1 QAPSPI
7 GRLEGTP
14 DDPSGGP
21 SGPRQGRLTSSRVRI
36 EQLVPGERPDP
47 NLVGAVLTGD
57 LQVGREHWSKGRRLS
72 ASDLASLAGLEPT
85 EVIGQRERARA
96 GLTVLVPDPGEIH
109 EDEAAG
115 RLATAIAGGGL
126 VRRGPAESRVDLLA
140 AAPGVVHVRVGLLE
154 RLNRIDTIE
163 VFSVFDGQIVSA
175 GELVASAKVAP
186 HLVPAAT
193 LDRAVGVAGQRGIV
207 GVAPFVPRRVS
218 VVVKESLHPLARERF
233 EASVRAK
240 VESLG
245 SRIVGFE
252 YAEDRLDSV
261 ARALAAGGAAS
272 DVILTA
278 GSASTDP
285 SDPFFVAID
294 RLGGRIVRRG
304 VPAHPGSM
312 LWLARL
318 GRVDILGLPTCGAY
332 SRATAADLI
341 LPRLLTGERVSRGL
355 VAGLGHGG
363 VLGRSMR
370 FRFPAYARDLEA
382 PDG

>member
-1 QAPSPI
+1 
-7 GRLEGTP
+7 
-14 DDPSGGP
+14 
-21 SGPRQGRLTSSRVRI
+21 VRI
-36 EQLVPGERPDP
+36 EQLVPGASPDP
-47 NLVGAVLTGD
+47 DLVGAVLTGD
-57 LQVGREHWSKGRRLS
+57 LKVATERWSKGRPLS
-72 ASDLASLAGLEPT
+72 ATDLATLARVDPRQVTGH
-85 EVIGQRERARA
+85 RERGRP
-96 GLTVLVPDPGEIH
+96 GLTVLVPEPGDVH
-109 EDEAAG
+109 EDEAAQ
-115 RLATAIAGGGL
+115 RLAALAAGGGL
-126 VRRGPAESRVDLLA
+126 IRRGPAESRVDLLA
-140 AAPGVVHVRVGLLE
+140 AADGVVHVRIGLLE
-154 RLNRIDTIE
+154 RLNRIDMIE
-163 VFSVFDGQIVSA
+163 VFSLFDGQIVVA
-175 GELVASAKVAP
+175 GELVASAKIAP
-186 HLVPAAT
+186 HLIPAVV
-193 LDRAVGVAGQRGIV
+193 LERAEALVGSRGIV
-207 GVAPFVPRRVS
+207 GVAPFVPRRVA
-218 VVVKESLHPLARERF
+218 VVVKESLHALARERF

-245 SRIVGFE
+245 SRLVGFE
-252 YAEDRLDSV
+252 YVEDRLDAV
-261 ARALAAGGAAS
+261 ARALRAGTATA

-312 LWLARL
+312 LWLGRL

-363 VLGRSMR
+363 VLARSMR
-370 FRFPAYARDLEA
+370 FRFPAYARDLDA